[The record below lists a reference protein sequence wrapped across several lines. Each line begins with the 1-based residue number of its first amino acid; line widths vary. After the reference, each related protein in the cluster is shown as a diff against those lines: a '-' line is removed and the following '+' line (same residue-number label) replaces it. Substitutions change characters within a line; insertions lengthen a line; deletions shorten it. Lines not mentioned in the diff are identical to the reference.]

1 MVALNLFKIFIIV
14 IVFRKKRTKYKY
26 TLSKRRNMQNLFK
39 KTLINLF
46 LILNI
51 FTYFIYSSNADTFV
65 YSGGCFWCTEADTEK
80 LDGVSDVISGFTA
93 GTTKDPKYIPG
104 QWGDH
109 REAALVL
116 YDPKKITFKELV
128 THVFKTIDYEDNNGQ
143 FCDRGRSYTPAIYY
157 KNDEEKK
164 IILSLAP
171 KSSIVPVEKESRF
184 YPVREEH
191 QNYYKKQ
198 TYKYEY
204 YRFMC
209 RRDSRLEQLNNY

>member
-1 MVALNLFKIFIIV
+1 MRNPFKKLLVNSFVTIIT
-14 IVFRKKRTKYKY
+14 FTNFTY
-26 TLSKRRNMQNLFK
+26 LSK
-39 KTLINLF
+39 
-46 LILNI
+46 
-51 FTYFIYSSNADTFV
+51 ADTFV

-104 QWGDH
+104 KWGDH
-109 REAALVL
+109 REAAQVI

-128 THVFKTIDYEDNNGQ
+128 THVFKTIDYEDADGQ

-157 KNDEEKK
+157 KNDDQKK

-171 KSSIVPVEKESRF
+171 KTSIVPVEKERKF

-198 TYKYEY
+198 SYKYEY

-209 RRDSRLEQLNNY
+209 RRDKRLEQLNN

>member
-1 MVALNLFKIFIIV
+1 MKNL
-14 IVFRKKRTKYKY
+14 
-26 TLSKRRNMQNLFK
+26 LK

-51 FTYFIYSSNADTFV
+51 FTYLIYSSNADTFV

-116 YDPKKITFKELV
+116 YDPNKITLKELV
-128 THVFKTIDYEDNNGQ
+128 THVFKTIEYEDNN
-143 FCDRGRSYTPAIYY
+143 
-157 KNDEEKK
+157 
-164 IILSLAP
+164 
-171 KSSIVPVEKESRF
+171 
-184 YPVREEH
+184 
-191 QNYYKKQ
+191 
-198 TYKYEY
+198 
-204 YRFMC
+204 
-209 RRDSRLEQLNNY
+209 

>member
-1 MVALNLFKIFIIV
+1 MLLIYLKYLYHSHCFS
-14 IVFRKKRTKYKY
+14 KKKTKYNIHYPKEEICKIY
-26 TLSKRRNMQNLFK
+26 LKKHLS
-39 KTLINLF
+39 
-46 LILNI
+46 
-51 FTYFIYSSNADTFV
+51 TFV

-80 LDGVSDVISGFTA
+80 LDGVSEVISGFTA

-116 YDPKKITFKELV
+116 YDPNKITLKELV

-209 RRDSRLEQLNNY
+209 RRDSRLEQLNNN

>member
-1 MVALNLFKIFIIV
+1 
-14 IVFRKKRTKYKY
+14 
-26 TLSKRRNMQNLFK
+26 MQNSTK
-39 KTLINLF
+39 KILLNLF
-46 LILNI
+46 LILSI
-51 FTYFIYSSNADTFV
+51 FTYFNYSSNADTFV

-93 GTTKDPKYIPG
+93 GTTKYPKYIPG

-109 REAALVL
+109 REAALVI
-116 YDPKKITFKELV
+116 YDPKIITFKELV

-157 KNDEEKK
+157 KNDVDKK
-164 IILSLAP
+164 IILSIAP

-209 RRDSRLEQLNNY
+209 RRDSRLEQLNNFKP

>member
-1 MVALNLFKIFIIV
+1 MLKF
-14 IVFRKKRTKYKY
+14 
-26 TLSKRRNMQNLFK
+26 FK
-39 KTLINLF
+39 KLLINSCVTLISFNY
-46 LILNI
+46 
-51 FTYFIYSSNADTFV
+51 FTYLCKSDTFV

-104 QWGDH
+104 HWGDH
-109 REAALVL
+109 REAALVI

-128 THVFKTIDYEDNNGQ
+128 THVFKTIDYEDANGQ

-157 KNDEEKK
+157 KNDDQKK
-164 IILSLAP
+164 IILSLTP
-171 KSSIVPVEKESRF
+171 KTSVVPVEKESKF

-198 TYKYEY
+198 SYKYEY

-209 RRDSRLEQLNNY
+209 RRDKRLEQLNN

>member
-1 MVALNLFKIFIIV
+1 MTALFFKKKEPNINLYQSKI
-14 IVFRKKRTKYKY
+14 T
-26 TLSKRRNMQNLFK
+26 TMQNSFK
-39 KTLINLF
+39 KILLNLF

-51 FTYFIYSSNADTFV
+51 FTYFNYSSNADTFV

-80 LDGVSDVISGFTA
+80 LDGVYDVISGFTA

-116 YDPKKITFKELV
+116 YDPNKITFKELV

-164 IILSLAP
+164 IVLSIAP

-209 RRDSRLEQLNNY
+209 RRDSRLEQLNNN